1 MKETDKISLL
11 NSAKELYLK
20 YGVKSVSM
28 DDIAKVL
35 GISKKTIYNI
45 VSNKQDLVHAAVSSY
60 IQEEEKT
67 YQKLSN
73 DSLNALEEII
83 SIARHAVK
91 ALKKIKPNLTYDL
104 KKYHPK
110 TWTIVERDHFLFIE
124 QTITKNLRRG
134 IEEGFY
140 RQNLRID
147 IIPKLY
153 VSLTRLVIDDDLFK
167 GQNISQVDI
176 YNTII
181 KYHLNGII
189 TNKGRKKLE
198 KHLNQ
203 ATL

>member
-1 MKETDKISLL
+1 MRETDRISLL

-28 DDIAKVL
+28 DDIAKLL

-45 VSNKQDLVHAAVSSY
+45 VSNKQDLVHAAVGAY

-73 DSLNALEEII
+73 DSDNALDEII
-83 SIARHAVK
+83 SIARHAIK

-110 TWTIVERDHFLFIE
+110 TWTIVEQDHFLFIE
-124 QTITKNLRRG
+124 QSITSNLKRG
-134 IEEGFY
+134 IKEGYY
-140 RQNLRID
+140 RPDLRID
-147 IIPKLY
+147 ILPKLY
-153 VSLTRLVIDDDLFK
+153 VSLTRLVIDNDIFQ

-189 TNKGRKKLE
+189 TNKGRKELE

-203 ATL
+203 ATI